1 MKKLKTVKAAIIAL
15 SLLFAVF
22 VPQVAVA
29 QDAKAQV
36 CEGVGLVGGSTGCA
50 NPSGSPS
57 VEKTIQAVVNILS
70 ILVGVAAIIMIIV
83 GGLKYIMSSGDSGN
97 VNSAKNTILY
107 AVIGLVVVLLAQVIV
122 RFVINRVSTPPPPKC
137 PQGQT
142 LQSDGSCA

>member
-22 VPQVAVA
+22 VPQIAVA

-36 CEGVGLVGGSTGCA
+36 CKGVGLISDTTSCA

-57 VEKTIQAVVNILS
+57 VEKTIQTVVNLLS
-70 ILVGVAAIIMIIV
+70 IIVGVAAIIMIIV
-83 GGLKYIMSSGDSGN
+83 GGLKYILSSGDSGN

-122 RFVINRVSTPPPPKC
+122 RFVINRVQPS
-137 PQGQT
+137 
-142 LQSDGSCA
+142 